1 VEKGTHEKITGIQD
15 EYGILSFF
23 LFLLDNG
30 GDPGPTPPSVIPP
43 DPVGS
48 IIDIRGKSQEVRME
62 VIGMND
68 GYNLFPGRK
77 MGGPKEGRHKK
88 ANSQGSPCLLAF

>member
-1 VEKGTHEKITGIQD
+1 MEEGTHEEITGVQD

-30 GDPGPTPPSVIPP
+30 GDPGPTSPSAVLP

-48 IIDIRGKSQEVRME
+48 IIDIRGKSQEVGME
-62 VIGMND
+62 VICMND
-68 GYNLFPGRK
+68 GENFLPGK
-77 MGGPKEGRHKK
+77 KVGRER
-88 ANSQGSPCLLAF
+88 NESE